1 MEKTAMIQRLFPRR
15 QIPMLGMQ
23 GRSRRPVVA
32 DRLSERRLQG
42 VYMPVARFVVARGR
56 WPPCPGAARAGHGRC
71 GRNVN
76 ML

>member
-1 MEKTAMIQRLFPRR
+1 
-15 QIPMLGMQ
+15 MQ

-71 GRNVN
+71 GRNV
-76 ML
+76 